1 MDRVRSQRI
10 RHSRP
15 KEEVQGRGGGAAIR
29 RSYKGEW
36 SAHALTFELETRY
49 KPGVAL
55 IVPPYII
62 GLGVRL
68 RTSAAPVSALEAY

>member
-1 MDRVRSQRI
+1 M
-10 RHSRP
+10 
-15 KEEVQGRGGGAAIR
+15 EVWQLGGAIR
-29 RSYKGEW
+29 G

-55 IVPPYII
+55 IAPPCII

-68 RTSAAPVSALEAY
+68 RASAAPVSALEAY

>member
-1 MDRVRSQRI
+1 MEVRLF
-10 RHSRP
+10 
-15 KEEVQGRGGGAAIR
+15 GGAIR
-29 RSYKGEW
+29 G
-36 SAHALTFELETRY
+36 SAHALTLELETRY